1 MSCCRLVARSR
12 ITPAGTPP
20 MRACCVGRL
29 IMHAEVFAAVNGLAT
44 IDEKVT
50 PRMVRRGKTATIVI

>member
-1 MSCCRLVARSR
+1 
-12 ITPAGTPP
+12 
-20 MRACCVGRL
+20 
-29 IMHAEVFAAVNGLAT
+29 MHAEVFAAVNGLAT